1 MVHTSHL
8 WLFFVLVFGIV
19 VLPGL
24 DMAFVLA
31 SALVGGRR
39 AGLSAVA
46 GIIAGGACHVAVGAT
61 GVAVLLTLV
70 PAAFNALL
78 WAGALYVAW
87 VGLSLLRGAGAAFQA
102 EAAQAR
108 RSSLATFRQG
118 ALTNLLNPKAYVFM
132 LAVFPQFLRE
142 EYGPLWLQA
151 LALGAI
157 IALTQALV
165 YGAIALVAGRAR
177 GWLEARP
184 RASLYVARVV
194 GGLMV
199 LAALVTAVEG
209 WRGA

>member
-1 MVHTSHL
+1 MTHTPHL

-19 VLPGL
+19 LLPGL

-31 SALVGGRR
+31 SSLVGGRR
-39 AGLSAVA
+39 AGLCAVG
-46 GIIAGGACHVAVGAT
+46 GIVAGGACHVVVGAT
-61 GVAVLLTLV
+61 GVAVLLTVL
-70 PAAFNALL
+70 PLAFNALL

-87 VGLSLLRGAGAAFQA
+87 MGLSLWRGGAAFQPSPL
-102 EAAQAR
+102 EAP
-108 RSSLATFRQG
+108 RSSLSTFRRG
-118 ALTNLLNPKAYVFM
+118 AVTNLLNPKAYVFM

-151 LALGAI
+151 LVMGAI
-157 IALTQALV
+157 IAVTQVAV
-165 YGAIALVAGRAR
+165 YGAIALAAARAR

-184 RASLYVARVV
+184 SASLHAARVV
-194 GGLMV
+194 GALMM